1 MGEKG
6 RIRKPDEASL
16 SLEEATQ
23 SDVSSRKGR
32 RKRGGKRKVSV
43 STIILTL
50 ILVAGL
56 GVMVYPSFSDWWNTF
71 HQAKAISAYTA
82 AVEET
87 DPKLIKSML
96 KAARKFNRRLVN
108 DNGRFTMSDEEVDE
122 YNSLLNL
129 TGNGMMGY
137 VNIPSIGVNL
147 PIYHGVDET
156 HLQVATGHIE
166 GSSLPIGGKSTHAVI
181 SAHRGLPSAKLF
193 TDLDQ
198 LKEGDIFT
206 FTVLDRTITYE
217 VDQIRIV
224 EPSDLSDLGIDKGK
238 DYATLITCTPYAV
251 NTHRM
256 LVRGHRVKNLSQTAV
271 VPAGAVQIPS
281 YIAVPAVAIPL
292 LFIYLLI
299 ALIRYRHR
307 RPELDTE
314 KALETVRK
322 HAMGIQTD
330 ENGTANGTNKDANS
344 KKE

>member
-1 MGEKG
+1 MGKRG

-16 SLEEATQ
+16 SLDEATQ
-23 SDVSSRKGR
+23 NDVSSRKGKP
-32 RKRGGKRKVSV
+32 KRGGKRKISI

-56 GVMVYPSFSDWWNTF
+56 GVMVYPTFSDWWNSF
-71 HQAKAISAYTA
+71 HQSQAIYKYAE
-82 AVEET
+82 AVAET
-87 DPKLIKSML
+87 DPKLIKSMM
-96 KAARKFNRRLVN
+96 KAARKFNRRLL
-108 DNGRFTMSDEEVDE
+108 DNGGRFTMSGEEINE

-147 PIYHGVDET
+147 PVYHGVDET

-166 GSSLPIGGKSTHAVI
+166 GSSLPIGGKSTHAVV

-193 TDLDQ
+193 TDLDKV
-198 LKEGDIFT
+198 KEGDIFT
-206 FTVLDRTITYE
+206 FTVLDKTITYE

-224 EPSDLSDLGIDKGK
+224 EPSDLSDLAIEKGK
-238 DYATLITCTPYAV
+238 DYATLVTCTPYGI

-256 LVRGHRVKNLSQTAV
+256 LVRGRRVKNLSQKAV
-271 VPAGAVQIPS
+271 VPASAVQIPA
-281 YIAVPAVAIPL
+281 YLAVPAVAIPL

-299 ALIRYRHR
+299 ALIRYRLR

-322 HAMGIQTD
+322 YAMDAQAD
-330 ENGTANGTNKDANS
+330 ENGTANGTDAEANS